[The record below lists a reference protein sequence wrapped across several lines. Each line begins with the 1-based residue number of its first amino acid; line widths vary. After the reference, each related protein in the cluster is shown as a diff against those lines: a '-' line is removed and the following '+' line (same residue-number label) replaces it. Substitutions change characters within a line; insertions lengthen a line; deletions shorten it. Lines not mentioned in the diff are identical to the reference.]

1 MGLTLLFIFSVGI
14 IAMFINNEQ
23 ILSAIDQTPLVVRAS
38 LQDVETFL
46 KDTQQQIIFV
56 IFEGL
61 NTAVD
66 RIKDDLEGKWKY

>member
-1 MGLTLLFIFSVGI
+1 
-14 IAMFINNEQ
+14 MFINNEQ